1 MQTLQVIPS
10 TNNSIGE
17 LDNTDI
23 VTDKSFIRKRNKKA
37 DLSSWKRNKQKK
49 LGMKGKAYKGL
60 SKRGAKQ
67 NFIAKRG
74 EWAMN
79 FKERKCKEYCKKKSS
94 NISEEKNF

>member
-17 LDNTDI
+17 LDYTDI

-60 SKRGAKQ
+60 SKRGTKY

-74 EWAMN
+74 KWVMN
-79 FKERKCKEYCKKKSS
+79 LKERY
-94 NISEEKNF
+94 ISEEKNILIILKQRGMK